1 MSKNVALQ
9 AYRAALR
16 ATRVAFSGD
25 DVVLKAART
34 KVREGF
40 ESNRELSDQAE
51 VDKAVKELNEVAQFL
66 VKNIVQGEQE
76 EDGRYFL
83 KFHEKTELGSNETI
97 KQSNRANMGSLA
109 GVKAR
114 KCSDN

>member
-1 MSKNVALQ
+1 MSKNLALQ
-9 AYRAALR
+9 AYRNALR
-16 ATRVAFSGD
+16 ATRVAFNGD
-25 DVVLKAART
+25 QVVLHAART
-34 KVREGF
+34 RVREGF
-40 ESNRELSDQAE
+40 ESNRALSDEAE
-51 VDKAVKELNEVAQFL
+51 ITKAVTELNEVARFL

-76 EDGRYFL
+76 KDGRYFL
-83 KFHEKTELGSNETI
+83 KFHDKTELGSNESI